1 MNGKLHLEKLTL
13 KNNNYR
19 KVVQTCKH
27 SQLVIMSLLPSQEI
41 GLETHNTTDQF
52 FRVEHGT
59 AKVVLGKKSYN
70 LVSGDSII
78 IPAGTKHNVI
88 NTSKSDKL
96 KLYTVYSPG
105 VHKPGTVQKTK
116 PKND

>member
-1 MNGKLHLEKLTL
+1 MKGKLHLEKITL

-19 KVVQTCKH
+19 KVLETCKH
-27 SQLVIMSLLPSQEI
+27 SQLVVMSLDPQQEI
-41 GLETHNTTDQF
+41 GLEVHKETDQF
-52 FRVEHGT
+52 FRIEHGQ
-59 AKVVLGKKSYN
+59 AKVVLGKKSFN
-70 LVSGDSII
+70 LVAGDSII
-78 IPAGTKHNVI
+78 IPAETKHNVI
-88 NTSKSDKL
+88 NTSKTGKL